1 MNMLNINLVKE
12 KFNLAKNYFRKFSL
26 KQKIIGISTILV
38 ALVISAFFIFF
49 YESEEDRLKN
59 ELEVIFYRYLDR
71 HTNPLSSKFLSSGF
85 NLNKHIV
92 YKVIQKNKKSNI
104 YLYKKYDGI
113 YEGVAEI
120 SSSVAGNPKK
130 DGQEQRRYLSLKFR
144 FELVGSSEL
153 FDFKNI
159 EISPDI
165 YIFYDNE
172 KYSIY
177 DESSSLS
184 DNVRQLFWNIEGI
197 LENNVD

>member
-1 MNMLNINLVKE
+1 MNILNIKSVKEKINLVK
-12 KFNLAKNYFRKFSL
+12 NYFSKFSI

-59 ELEVIFYRYLDR
+59 KLEVIFYRYLDK
-71 HTNPLSSKFLSSGF
+71 HTNPLSAKFLSER
-85 NLNKHIV
+85 NLRKHVV
-92 YKVIQKNKKSNI
+92 YNALQKNKKSNI
-104 YLYKKYDGI
+104 SLYKKYDGI

-120 SSSVAGNPKK
+120 SSSVAGSPKK

-144 FELVGSSEL
+144 FELVGDSKL

-177 DESSSLS
+177 EESSSLS
-184 DNVRQLFWNIEGI
+184 DNVRSLFWFIEGVS
-197 LENNVD
+197 ENN